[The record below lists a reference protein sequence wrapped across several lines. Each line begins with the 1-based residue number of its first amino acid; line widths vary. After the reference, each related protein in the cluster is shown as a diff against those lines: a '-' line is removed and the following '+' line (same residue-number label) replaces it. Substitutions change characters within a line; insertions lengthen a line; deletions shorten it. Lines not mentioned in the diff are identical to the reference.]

1 MTLRRWLA
9 GLSLLAASAVA
20 SACPIC
26 SGTAR
31 QSPAQELIDLP
42 RAVLATPAG
51 AQVRVLQVIKGER
64 PEGVL
69 NEVLRRDTAGAGQ
82 SLLLVRDDAWPMW
95 VSLGAID
102 ARHAGLLRELAVP
115 RPAPADTTAWR
126 RRVDLA
132 LPHLQSREPLLAEI
146 AYAECASAPYAVLR
160 AARPQLDPRMLR
172 RWVDDPRLAARRPLY
187 LLLLGIAGHAGDAAA
202 IEARIDAAWRTHG
215 VADLASL
222 LAADL
227 ELRGPPR
234 VAWIEERYLRDP
246 SRLTAEVQAALLA
259 LSVQAHAGGAI
270 PRERVIEAYR
280 VFMRER
286 KELAGLVAP
295 DLAAWQHWE
304 ATPEFVAL
312 RSSGVRQQFASRL
325 AIDAYLRQS
334 PLAMKAD

>member
-9 GLSLLAASAVA
+9 GLSLLVASAVA
-20 SACPIC
+20 AACPIC
-26 SGTAR
+26 SGSAAK
-31 QSPAQELIDLP
+31 SPAQELIDLP
-42 RAVLATPAG
+42 RAVLAAPDG
-51 AQVRVLQVIKGER
+51 GQYRLLQVLKGER

-69 NEVLRRDTAGAGQ
+69 KDVLVRDTTTTGS

-102 ARHAGLLRELAVP
+102 PRHAGLLRELALP
-115 RPAPADTTAWR
+115 RPAPADTAAWQR
-126 RRVDLA
+126 RIDLA
-132 LPHLQSREPLLAEI
+132 LPHLQSGEPLLAEI

-160 AARPQLDPRMLR
+160 AARPQLEAKRLR
-172 RWVDDPRLAARRPLY
+172 RWVDDPQLSARWPLV
-187 LLLLGIAGHAGDAAA
+187 LLLLGIGGDARDAAA

-227 ELRGPPR
+227 ELGGPQR

-259 LSVQAHAGGAI
+259 LSVQAHAGGVI

-280 VFMRER
+280 LLMRER
-286 KELAGLVAP
+286 KDLAGLVAP

-304 ATPEFVAL
+304 ATSEFAAL
-312 RSSGVRQQFASRL
+312 LNSGVRQQFASRL

-334 PLAMKAD
+334 PLALKAD

>member
-1 MTLRRWLA
+1 MRLRSRLA

-20 SACPIC
+20 AACPIC
-26 SGTAR
+26 SGAAK

-42 RAVLATPAG
+42 RAVLVTAEAK
-51 AQVRVLQVIKGER
+51 QYRVVQLIKGER
-64 PEGVL
+64 PEAL
-69 NEVLRRDTAGAGQ
+69 LHEVLRRDAAGAAQ
-82 SLLLVRDDAWPMW
+82 TLLLVRDDAWPMW

-102 ARHAGLLRELAVP
+102 ARHADLLRELAAP
-115 RPAPADTTAWR
+115 RPAQADTAAWR

-132 LPHLQSREPLLAEI
+132 LPHLHSREPLLAEI
-146 AYAECASAPYAVLR
+146 AYAECASAPYAALR

-172 RWVDDPRLAARRPLY
+172 RWVDDPQLAARRPLY
-187 LLLLGIAGHAGDAAA
+187 LLLLGIAGDAGDAAA

-215 VADLASL
+215 VPDLASL

-227 ELRGPPR
+227 ELRGSPR

-259 LSVQAHAGGAI
+259 LSVQAHAGDAI

-286 KELAGLVAP
+286 KDLAGLVAP
-295 DLAAWQHWE
+295 DLAAWQYWE
-304 ATPEFVAL
+304 ATPEFAAL
-312 RSSGVRQQFASRL
+312 LKSGVRQQFASRL
-325 AIDAYLRQS
+325 AIEAYLRQS
-334 PLAMKAD
+334 PLVLKAD

>member
-1 MTLRRWLA
+1 MTLRQWLV
-9 GLSLLAASAVA
+9 GLSLLIASALA
-20 SACPIC
+20 AACPIC
-26 SGTAR
+26 SGAAK

-42 RAVLATPAG
+42 RAVLAMPAG
-51 AQVRVLQVIKGER
+51 QQLRVLQVIKGEP

-69 NEVLRRDTAGAGQ
+69 SEVLRRDAAGAGQ
-82 SLLLVRDDAWPMW
+82 TLLLVRDDAWPMW

-102 ARHAGLLRELAVP
+102 TRHAGLLRELAVP
-115 RPAPADTTAWR
+115 WPAPVDTAAWR

-146 AYAECASAPYAVLR
+146 AYGECASAPYAVLR
-160 AARPQLDPRMLR
+160 AARPQLDAKLLR
-172 RWVDDPRLAARRPLY
+172 RWVDDPQLQARWPLY
-187 LLLLGIAGHAGDAAA
+187 LLLLGIACQAGDAAA

-227 ELRGPPR
+227 ELRGPQR

-246 SRLTAEVQAALLA
+246 SRLMAEVQAALLA
-259 LSVQAHAGGAI
+259 LSVQAHAGGLI

-280 VFMRER
+280 VFMGKR
-286 KELAGLVAP
+286 KDLAGLVAP

-304 ATPEFVAL
+304 ATPEFAAL
-312 RSSGVRQQFASRL
+312 LNSGVRQQFASRQ

-334 PLAMKAD
+334 PLTLKTD